1 MPKKL
6 KVRMEFDMRDQTRKH
21 IAGVGDAGLL
31 VLSHGAGRH
40 VLRDQRLPNLPR
52 LAASGPYRR
61 GRAFPRIKR
70 ISLLVS
76 QALALGASAF
86 LSPLASWAGNVDVA
100 AGTGLQATLGNA
112 ASGDTVTLTTDNG
125 TYTTNIVNIRSA
137 TLQLGAGVTSARIT
151 GTFNNSTM
159 EPVPGAPQTLTVQVN
174 GGQTLQMETTLRDNN
189 ANILSVTKTGTGT
202 LNLQRNASTVSSYSG
217 ATTISAGTLR
227 LTGLNAIGDTSA
239 VFVATGATFDL
250 NGSTETVGNL
260 SGDGAVTLGAG
271 ALTLNQSTASTFSG
285 VMSGSGSLTKA
296 GAGTLTLT
304 GANNY
309 SGGTTVNAGV
319 LAGTTSSL
327 QGAIV
332 NNAAVNFDQA
342 TSGSYAGAISGTGTL
357 TKDGTGTVTLSGVN
371 SYGGG
376 TTVNAGTLRAGAAGA
391 FMTGTSYTVNNGTLD
406 LNGFNLSA
414 SAFQGSGGSV
424 NLGTATL
431 TLTQAGNSSYAG
443 AITGTGALVKT
454 GAGTLTLSG
463 VNSYGGG
470 TTVNAGVLAGTTSS
484 LQGAI
489 VNNAAVHFDQTGSGS
504 YAGAM
509 SGTGTLTKA
518 GSGSVALTGVNT
530 YTGATSINAGTLAV
544 NGSIT
549 SPVTVNN
556 GGTLGGSGTINGAV
570 TTASGG
576 ILAPGNSIGTLTV
589 NGQVSFAAGSVYR
602 VEVDPAGNA
611 DRINVTGAPGTASL
625 GGATVDVQ
633 AGAGSY
639 QANTRY
645 TLLNATGGVT
655 GTFGAVTSSLAF
667 LTPSLAYDANNVF
680 LSLVRNQL
688 SFADAAATPNQRAAA
703 TILQASAAGAAGDM
717 LTVVNAVTGLSTAQ
731 AQSAFDAVGGT
742 SLSAMQNAGAAFAD
756 GFGQQIQR
764 RLGTV
769 APATG
774 FGPAATFGAPLLLAA
789 NQWQADGQV
798 VGQAGMGAALD
809 NAQRAA
815 QRDQRGFWVRAY
827 GAERQTDGDG
837 NAPGNRQ
844 RGKGLSLGVDT
855 ELREGLVIGAAL
867 SGGES
872 RVSVSGRTDAGRSRG
887 TGFGVYGSYA
897 AGPWTF
903 KGLAS
908 LASNTNHMDRAIS
921 FGGLARTASSDFDSR
936 SQSLYAEVSHDLPQG
951 SYLLQ
956 PLAALSY
963 VRTQTDGFTETGAG
977 ALNLQVAGQTTRS
990 TRTLLG
996 SRTVHQLG
1004 KLTVEPRLTWAHE
1017 FGNVNAPLVAS
1028 YTGAPGA
1035 GNFQVSGVALKRD
1048 SLALGLGVS
1057 GALSKGFTLTAD
1069 AQWEGNSQQRNLA
1082 LFVALRAAW

>member
-1 MPKKL
+1 
-6 KVRMEFDMRDQTRKH
+6 MRDQTRKH

-31 VLSHGAGRH
+31 VLSHDAGRH

-76 QALALGASAF
+76 QALALGAGAF

-100 AGTGLQATLGNA
+100 AGTGLQTTLGNA

-151 GTFNNSTM
+151 GNLNNSTM
-159 EPVPGAPQTLTVQVN
+159 EPVSGAPQTLTVQVN

-227 LTGLNAIGDTSA
+227 LTGLNAIGDSSA

-260 SGDGAVTLGAG
+260 SGEGSVTLGAG

-296 GAGTLTLT
+296 GSGKVTLT
-304 GANNY
+304 GASN
-309 SGGTTVNAGV
+309 
-319 LAGTTSSL
+319 
-327 QGAIV
+327 
-332 NNAAVNFDQA
+332 
-342 TSGSYAGAISGTGTL
+342 
-357 TKDGTGTVTLSGVN
+357 
-371 SYGGG
+371 
-376 TTVNAGTLRAGAAGA
+376 
-391 FMTGTSYTVNNGTLD
+391 
-406 LNGFNLSA
+406 
-414 SAFQGSGGSV
+414 
-424 NLGTATL
+424 
-431 TLTQAGNSSYAG
+431 
-443 AITGTGALVKT
+443 
-454 GAGTLTLSG
+454 
-463 VNSYGGG
+463 
-470 TTVNAGVLAGTTSS
+470 
-484 LQGAI
+484 
-489 VNNAAVHFDQTGSGS
+489 
-504 YAGAM
+504 
-509 SGTGTLTKA
+509 
-518 GSGSVALTGVNT
+518 
-530 YTGATSINAGTLAV
+530 YTGATTINAGTLAV

-549 SPVTVNN
+549 SPVTINN
-556 GGTLGGSGTINGAV
+556 GGSLGGSGIINGAV

-589 NGQVSFAAGSVYR
+589 NGQLSFSAGSIYR
-602 VEVDPAGNA
+602 VEVDAAGNN

-639 QANTRY
+639 RVNTRY
-645 TLLNATGGVT
+645 TLLNATGGVI

-703 TILQASAAGAAGDM
+703 TILQASAAGATGDM
-717 LTVVNAVTGLSTAQ
+717 ETVVNAVTGLSTAQ

-742 SLSAMQNAGAAFAD
+742 SLSAMQNAGAAFAG

-769 APATG
+769 SPATG
-774 FGPAATFGAPLLLAA
+774 FGPAATFGAPLLLAD

-827 GAERQTDGDG
+827 GAERQTDSDG

-936 SQSLYAEVSHDLPQG
+936 AQSLYAEISHDLPQG

-963 VRTQTDGFTETGAG
+963 VRTKTDGFTETGAG
-977 ALNLQVAGQTTRS
+977 ALNLQVASQSTRS
-990 TRTLLG
+990 ARTLLG
-996 SRTVHQLG
+996 AKTVHQWG

-1028 YTGAPGA
+1028 FTGAAGA
-1035 GNFQVSGVALKRD
+1035 GNFQISGTSLKRD

-1057 GALSKGFTLTAD
+1057 GQLRKGFTLTAD
-1069 AQWEGNSQQRNLA
+1069 AQWEGNTQQRNLA
-1082 LFVALRAAW
+1082 LLVALRGAW

>member
-1 MPKKL
+1 MT
-6 KVRMEFDMRDQTRKH
+6 DHMRKRN
-21 IAGVGDAGLL
+21 AGASARLL
-31 VLSHGAGRH
+31 VLSNGAGRP
-40 VLRDQRLPNLPR
+40 VLRGEGPVTPSC
-52 LAASGPYRR
+52 LAPSRPYRH
-61 GRAFPRIKR
+61 ASAAPRIKR

-76 QALALGASAF
+76 RALTLGAGAF

-100 AGTGLQATLGNA
+100 AGTGLAATLGNA
-112 ASGDTVTLTTDNG
+112 ASGDTVTLTTNNG

-151 GTFNNSTM
+151 GNLNNSTM
-159 EPVPGAPQTLTVQVN
+159 EPVSGAPQTLTVQVN

-227 LTGLNAIGDTSA
+227 LTGLNAIGDSSA

-260 SGDGAVTLGAG
+260 SGEGAVTLGAG
-271 ALTLNQSTASTFSG
+271 ALTLNQSTADTFSG

-309 SGGTTVNAGV
+309 SGGTTINAGV

-342 TSGSYAGAISGTGTL
+342 TSGNYAGAISGTGTL
-357 TKDGTGTVTLSGVN
+357 TKDGAGTVTLSGVN

-391 FMTGTSYTVNNGTLD
+391 FMTGTSYTLNDGTLD

-414 SAFQGSGGSV
+414 SSFQGSGGTV
-424 NLGTATL
+424 NLGSATL

-454 GAGTLTLSG
+454 GAGTITLSG

-489 VNNAAVHFDQTGSGS
+489 VNNAAVHFDQAGSGS

-518 GSGSVALTGVNT
+518 GSGTVALTGVNT

-570 TTASGG
+570 TMASGG

-589 NGQVSFAAGSVYR
+589 NGQMSFAAGSVYR

-633 AGAGSY
+633 ASAGSY

-645 TLLNATGGVT
+645 TILSATGGVT
-655 GTFGAVTSSLAF
+655 GIFGAVTSNLAF

-680 LSLVRNQL
+680 LSLARNQV
-688 SFADAAATPNQRAAA
+688 SFADAGATPNQRAAA
-703 TILQASAAGAAGDM
+703 ATLQASAAGATGD
-717 LTVVNAVTGLSTAQ
+717 LATVINAVTGLSVSQAQ
-731 AQSAFDAVGGT
+731 AAFESAGGA
-742 SLSAMQNAGAAFAD
+742 SLVALHHASAAFAG
-756 GFGQQIQR
+756 GFGQQLQGR
-764 RLGTV
+764 MEAGTPGAGLGQ
-769 APATG
+769 AA
-774 FGPAATFGAPLLLAA
+774 FGSPLLLAA
-789 NQWQADGQV
+789 NHWQTDGEFV
-798 VGQAGMGAALD
+798 AQAGMGAALD
-809 NAQRAA
+809 SAQRAA
-815 QRDQRGFWVRAY
+815 QRGFWMRAY
-827 GAERQTDGDG
+827 GAESHTDSDG
-837 NAPGNRQ
+837 NAAGNRL
-844 RGKGLSLGVDT
+844 RGSGLSLGVDT
-855 ELREGLVIGAAL
+855 ELREGLVLGAAL
-867 SGGES
+867 TSGDS
-872 RVSVSGRTDAGRSRG
+872 RVSFSGLADAGKSRG
-887 TGFGVYGSYA
+887 NGLGVYGSYA
-897 AGPWTF
+897 AGPWSF

-908 LASNTNHMDRAIS
+908 LAWNTSHMDRAIA
-921 FGGLARTASSDFDSR
+921 FGGLSRTASSDFDSR

-963 VRTQTDGFTETGAG
+963 VRTKTADFTETGAG

-990 TRTLLG
+990 TRTVLG
-996 SRTVHQLG
+996 AKTVHQVG
-1004 KLTVEPRLTWAHE
+1004 KLKVEPRLTWAHE
-1017 FGNVNAPLVAS
+1017 FGNVNAPLAAS

-1035 GNFQVSGVALKRD
+1035 GSFQVSGVALKRD

-1057 GALSKGFTLTAD
+1057 GQLGRGFTLTAD
-1069 AQWEGNSQQRNLA
+1069 AQWEGNAQQRNLA
-1082 LFVALRAAW
+1082 FFVALRGAW

>member
-1 MPKKL
+1 MS
-6 KVRMEFDMRDQTRKH
+6 R
-21 IAGVGDAGLL
+21 
-31 VLSHGAGRH
+31 
-40 VLRDQRLPNLPR
+40 
-52 LAASGPYRR
+52 
-61 GRAFPRIKR
+61 
-70 ISLLVS
+70 
-76 QALALGASAF
+76 ALALGAGAF

-100 AGTGLQATLGNA
+100 AGTGLAATLGNA
-112 ASGDTVTLTTDNG
+112 ASGDTVTLTTNNG

-151 GTFNNSTM
+151 GNLNNSTM
-159 EPVPGAPQTLTVQVN
+159 EPVSGGPQTLTVQVN

-227 LTGLNAIGDTSA
+227 LTGLNAIGDSSA

-260 SGDGAVTLGAG
+260 SGEGAVTLGAG

-319 LAGTTSSL
+319 LTGTTSSL

-332 NNAAVNFDQA
+332 NNAALNFDQA
-342 TSGSYAGAISGTGTL
+342 TSGNYAGAISGTGTL

-391 FMTGTSYTVNNGTLD
+391 FMTGTSYTVNDGTLD

-414 SAFQGSGGSV
+414 SAFQGSGGTV
-424 NLGTATL
+424 NLGSATL

-518 GSGSVALTGVNT
+518 GSGTVALTGVNA

-570 TTASGG
+570 SAASGG
-576 ILAPGNSIGTLTV
+576 VLAPGNSIGTLTV
-589 NGQVSFAAGSVYR
+589 NGQLNFAPGSIYR

-633 AGAGSY
+633 ASAGSY

-655 GTFGAVTSSLAF
+655 GTFGAVTSNLAF
-667 LTPSLAYDANNVF
+667 LTPSLAYDAKNVF
-680 LSLVRNQL
+680 LSLARNQV
-688 SFADAAATPNQRAAA
+688 SFADAGATPNQRAAA
-703 TILQASAAGAAGDM
+703 ATLQASAAGATGD
-717 LTVVNAVTGLSTAQ
+717 LATVINAVTGLSVSQAQ
-731 AQSAFDAVGGT
+731 AAFESAGGA
-742 SLSAMQNAGAAFAD
+742 SLVALHHASAAFAG

-764 RLGTV
+764 RMEAGTPGAGLGQ
-769 APATG
+769 
-774 FGPAATFGAPLLLAA
+774 AATFGAPLLLAA
-789 NQWQADGQV
+789 NQWQTDGEV
-798 VGQAGMGAALD
+798 VAQAGMGAALD
-809 NAQRAA
+809 SAQRVA
-815 QRDQRGFWVRAY
+815 QRGFWMRAY
-827 GAERQTDGDG
+827 GAENHTDSDG
-837 NAPGNRQ
+837 NAVGNRL
-844 RGKGLSLGVDT
+844 RGSGLSLGVDT
-855 ELREGLVIGAAL
+855 ELREGLVLGAAL
-867 SGGES
+867 TSGDS
-872 RVSVSGRTDAGRSRG
+872 RVS
-887 TGFGVYGSYA
+887 F
-897 AGPWTF
+897 
-903 KGLAS
+903 
-908 LASNTNHMDRAIS
+908 
-921 FGGLARTASSDFDSR
+921 SS
-936 SQSLYAEVSHDLPQG
+936 
-951 SYLLQ
+951 
-956 PLAALSY
+956 
-963 VRTQTDGFTETGAG
+963 
-977 ALNLQVAGQTTRS
+977 
-990 TRTLLG
+990 
-996 SRTVHQLG
+996 
-1004 KLTVEPRLTWAHE
+1004 
-1017 FGNVNAPLVAS
+1017 
-1028 YTGAPGA
+1028 
-1035 GNFQVSGVALKRD
+1035 
-1048 SLALGLGVS
+1048 
-1057 GALSKGFTLTAD
+1057 
-1069 AQWEGNSQQRNLA
+1069 
-1082 LFVALRAAW
+1082 